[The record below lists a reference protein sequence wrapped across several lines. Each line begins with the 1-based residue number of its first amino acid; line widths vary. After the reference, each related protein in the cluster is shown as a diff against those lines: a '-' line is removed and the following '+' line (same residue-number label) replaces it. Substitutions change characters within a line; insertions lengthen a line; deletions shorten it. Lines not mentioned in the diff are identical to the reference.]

1 MAFDFNKRLFTLF
14 GEGNGFQSTANTKAT
29 DTGARALSLSGQ
41 LVKYIATD
49 DTPVGTMLPT
59 ESKVIAC
66 QEALVN
72 FAAGADQLG
81 AHINARLD
89 TLLDDMQVAATIKE
103 IDAYIGDVPPSCATI
118 DSVAGSMGEA
128 GDAILNAVSTQLDD
142 LEQAISDFDLG
153 VIDDDEFDVIL
164 DQVTAELNTATA
176 GILAMIA
183 SELAAIDGMYK
194 KTRQLANAF
203 AVEALINDPCVRP
216 LIKKFANPDLA
227 AVLTDDFDIDFS

>member
-1 MAFDFNKRLFTLF
+1 MAFDFNKRLFNLF
-14 GEGNGFQSTANTKAT
+14 GYGNGFQAAANTKAT
-29 DTGARALSLSGQ
+29 DTGTRALSLSGQ
-41 LVKYIATD
+41 LTKYLPDD

-59 ESKVIAC
+59 ESKVVAC
-66 QEALVN
+66 QGALVS
-72 FAAGADQLG
+72 FATGADQMG
-81 AHINARLD
+81 EHINARLD

-118 DSVAGSMGEA
+118 ESVGGSMGET

-142 LEQAISDFDLG
+142 LEQAMSDFDLG

-164 DQVTAELNTATA
+164 DQVTAELNTTTA
-176 GILAMIA
+176 GILGMIA
-183 SELAAIDGMYK
+183 DELAAIDGMYK

-227 AVLTDDFDIDFS
+227 AVLTEDFDIDFL

>member
-14 GEGNGFQSTANTKAT
+14 GEGNGFQAAANTKAT
-29 DTGARALSLSGQ
+29 DTGTRALSLSGQ
-41 LVKYIATD
+41 LTKYLPDD
-49 DTPVGTMLPT
+49 DTPAGTMLPT
-59 ESKVIAC
+59 ESKVVAC
-66 QEALVN
+66 QGALVS
-72 FAAGADQLG
+72 FATRADQMG
-81 AHINARLD
+81 EHINARLD
-89 TLLDDMQVAATIKE
+89 TFLDDMQVAATIKE
-103 IDAYIGDVPPSCATI
+103 IDTYIDDVPPTCATI
-118 DSVAGSMGEA
+118 ESVGGSMGEA

-142 LEQAISDFDLG
+142 LEQAMSDFDLG

-176 GILAMIA
+176 VILGMIA
-183 SELAAIDGMYK
+183 DELAAIDGMYK

-227 AVLTDDFDIDFS
+227 AVLSEDFEL

>member
-1 MAFDFNKRLFTLF
+1 MLNFNKRLFTLF
-14 GEGNGFQSTANTKAT
+14 GTSNGFQSTGNTKAT
-29 DTGARALSLSGQ
+29 DTGARALSLSAQ
-41 LVKYIATD
+41 LEKYIEDEETQTGA
-49 DTPVGTMLPT
+49 MLPT
-59 ESKVIAC
+59 ESKVRNC
-66 QEALVN
+66 QASLTS

-81 AHINARLD
+81 AHINTRLD

-128 GDAILNAVSTQLDD
+128 GDAVLNAVSTQLDD
-142 LEQAISDFDLG
+142 LEQAMSDFDLG
-153 VIDDDEFDVIL
+153 VINDDEFDVIL
-164 DQVTAELNTATA
+164 DQVTTELNTATA

-227 AVLTDDFDIDFS
+227 AVLTEDFDIEF